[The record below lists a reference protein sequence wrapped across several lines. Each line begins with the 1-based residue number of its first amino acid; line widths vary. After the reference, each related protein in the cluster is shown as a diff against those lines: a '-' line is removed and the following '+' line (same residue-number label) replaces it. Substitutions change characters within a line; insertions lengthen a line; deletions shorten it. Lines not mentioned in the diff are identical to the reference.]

1 MKKIEKCRKYSF
13 SGKFG
18 CDGVSGGETYPYWL
32 VSEEVYKSIIKD
44 YDLEFSERQGN
55 LYKLYMYQ
63 LFDKNCGKHI
73 YNLIGN
79 VQIQGEY
86 PVYPPES
93 FQPANID
100 IKQPKHG
107 DKTICPYC
115 NEQWHN

>member
-55 LYKLYMYQ
+55 L
-63 LFDKNCGKHI
+63 
-73 YNLIGN
+73 
-79 VQIQGEY
+79 
-86 PVYPPES
+86 
-93 FQPANID
+93 
-100 IKQPKHG
+100 
-107 DKTICPYC
+107 
-115 NEQWHN
+115 